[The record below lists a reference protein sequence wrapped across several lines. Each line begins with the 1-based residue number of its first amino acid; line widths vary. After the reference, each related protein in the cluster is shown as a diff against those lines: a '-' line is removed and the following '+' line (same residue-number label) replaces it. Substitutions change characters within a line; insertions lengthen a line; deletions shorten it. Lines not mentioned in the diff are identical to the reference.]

1 MGCGVNGWGEHRGA
15 GQRPAGVDGWT
26 GGRVDGW
33 TGSPATHRSP
43 HKNTPPLA
51 ILSGPHPETRRVPH
65 ENTPPDERA
74 HVGFINTHR
83 PRADPRTRRPDPQ
96 TAVGRESSSGLAR
109 RTAP

>member
-26 GGRVDGW
+26 GGRVDGEPSDPSL
-33 TGSPATHRSP
+33 TPQEYPA
-43 HKNTPPLA
+43 LA